1 LSTAAASLS
10 DSQSSTNPSIRWVIH
25 EIDESLVNKL
35 ANSLGISPIA
45 ARVLAG
51 RGLND
56 PDACRLFLKPSLA
69 QIHDPF
75 LMHGIEKAVIR
86 IGQAIENNEKIC
98 VYGDYDVDGVCATTV
113 VHHTLSELGAR
124 VAYYIPHRIREGYGL
139 NCEALD
145 SIAGEGAGV
154 VITVDN
160 GISACREADHA
171 RKLGLDLIIT
181 DHHEPGPELPDAF
194 VIINPKQIECPYPFK
209 SLAGVGVAFKLAHA
223 ALKRLH
229 PDETKARE
237 LLGSMLDLVTMGT
250 VADIV
255 PLLGENRAI
264 VSAGLPRI
272 QSTQRVGLAQL
283 LRRSSLTKRKITTS
297 SIGYGLGPRINA
309 AGRTEHATFGVE
321 LLLTDDPREAELLSE
336 KLETFNNQRRSIEMN
351 TAEEAIGIVEEQGLH
366 RNRVIVVAQ
375 QGWHHGVLGIVA
387 SRVLARY
394 YRPTIVISIDGDSAR
409 GSARSVRGFD
419 MHQALHHCDD
429 ILEQYGGH
437 KMAAGMNL
445 KANRLED
452 FCQKINAFAMDAL
465 TEEALV
471 PMIGVDAEASS
482 DDLTESTLRCLEQME
497 PFGESNPR
505 PMLVVKDASLVDE
518 PQILKEKHI
527 KLRMVSP
534 SGNRIAALGWGMID
548 RVGELQGHRGVIELA
563 GSPFINEWNGRISI
577 EIELKD
583 FRVTS

>member
-1 LSTAAASLS
+1 MSTAAASHI
-10 DSQSSTNPSIRWVIH
+10 DSQFSTTPSIRWVIH
-25 EIDESLVNKL
+25 EVDESLVNKL

-75 LMHGIEKAVIR
+75 LLHGIEKAVIR
-86 IGQAIENNEKIC
+86 IGQAIGNNEKIY
-98 VYGDYDVDGVCATTV
+98 VYGDYDVDGVCSTAV
-113 VHHTLSELGAR
+113 IHHTLSELGAR

-145 SIAGEGAGV
+145 SIAAEGAGV

-171 RKLGLDLIIT
+171 RELGLDLIVT

-283 LRRSSLTKRKITTS
+283 LRRSSLAKRKITTS

-321 LLLTDDPREAELLSE
+321 LLLTNDPREAELLSE

-351 TAEEAIGIVEEQGLH
+351 TAEEAIGIVEEQGLYK
-366 RNRVIVVAQ
+366 NRVIVVAQ
-375 QGWHHGVLGIVA
+375 KGWHHGVLGIVA

-409 GSARSVRGFD
+409 GSARSVMGFD

-445 KANRLED
+445 KATRLED

-471 PMIGVDAEASS
+471 PMIRVDTEASS
-482 DDLTESTLRCLEQME
+482 DDLTETTLRCLEQME

-534 SGNRIAALGWGMID
+534 CGNRIAALGWGMID
-548 RVGELQGHRGVIELA
+548 RVEELQGHRGVIELA

-583 FRVTS
+583 FRVPS